1 MQRKNGR
8 LQPGNCNIWRALIRQ
23 FPIVGQ
29 DPIRTTRGANGFG
42 ECDGACVTW
51 LERGHRSPKAVDYE
65 NHDLGAALDRAWQ
78 YFCQAVRSDRRPET
92 QKSLGRALL
101 ELGKRDEAAKHL
113 QEAVRILK
121 SSPVQR

>member
-78 YFCQAVRSDRRPET
+78 YFLPSRPIRPEARDPE
-92 QKSLGRALL
+92 KPRSSALGARK
-101 ELGKRDEAAKHL
+101 EG
-113 QEAVRILK
+113 
-121 SSPVQR
+121 

>member
-51 LERGHRSPKAVDYE
+51 LERGIEVQKQSITKIMISGPLWTEHGNIFAKPSDQTGGPRPRKASVERS
-65 NHDLGAALDRAWQ
+65 W
-78 YFCQAVRSDRRPET
+78 S
-92 QKSLGRALL
+92 
-101 ELGKRDEAAKHL
+101 
-113 QEAVRILK
+113 
-121 SSPVQR
+121 